1 MNGVIDVDEGVDVS
15 VEETFQSER
24 RGRRLAWEE
33 MLPDGA
39 LDISPHNMFQYIE
52 SWKQGGN
59 TVVALSA
66 DGFFHL
72 ASALHLSITVCEVRE
87 DSENERWFGD
97 ATARNEITGQTVC
110 GHSEESNRTSQ
121 GRANHGARAKAST
134 KAQRNALKKLVP
146 RALITEI
153 LAAYKAAQ
161 GRPVVSPLEA
171 AKNSART
178 AVKNAKSTIEGMGL
192 TMDEVYE
199 AFQEE
204 QTLDEWDASDYRRF
218 ANALRNANTG
228 RIRDLADA
236 KAELPPAVVPA
247 DPENGGDDDD
257 GEKPF

>member
-1 MNGVIDVDEGVDVS
+1 MNGNFDDGMDVTE
-15 VEETFQSER
+15 EETIQAER
-24 RGRRLAWEE
+24 RGRRLAWES
-33 MLPDGA
+33 MLPDGT
-39 LDISPHNMFQYIE
+39 LDISPSNMFQYIE
-52 SWKQGGN
+52 SWKQGN
-59 TVVALSA
+59 QQVVALGA

-72 ASALHLSITVCEVRE
+72 ASALHLSITECVVRE
-87 DSENERWFGD
+87 DSENERWIGD
-97 ATARNEITGQTVC
+97 ATARNEITGQTVY
-110 GHSEESNRTSQ
+110 GHSEEAYRTTQ

-153 LAAYKAAQ
+153 IAAYKGAQ

-178 AVKNAKSTIEGMGL
+178 AVKNTKSTIESMGL

-204 QTLDEWDASDYRRF
+204 KTLDEWDASDYRRF

-228 RIRDLADA
+228 RIRELADA
-236 KAELPPAVVPA
+236 KAELPPAVAPDDA
-247 DPENGGDDDD
+247 HGDDDEN